1 MIQVELKSLNDELF
15 SSIFYESIPV
25 DGSDW
30 QKQAI
35 ANFSFLVILI
45 ILEFCQL
52 KYSYLNNNLVINK
65 KTKLELYI

>member
-1 MIQVELKSLNDELF
+1 MKSLKGELF

-25 DGSDW
+25 DGRDC

-45 ILEFCQL
+45 ILEFC
-52 KYSYLNNNLVINK
+52 
-65 KTKLELYI
+65 